1 MHIYLHQLFLILF
14 LIDKMVRAMSA
25 HEGGVYEILYYKKN
39 GHGIWLQEE
48 VTPIKNEQDTL
59 VLFLVSYRDITAFR
73 EPLIGGGMMTNLSK
87 FAKLA
92 WTMTR
97 SRQQAAAA
105 NASGQNA
112 STGIVEGNDGVPIK
126 SSIETLAINTDSNAT
141 PNVNHVSKSSN
152 LDNRSIIENSTDHA
166 VITEPETLGNSIL
179 SPPLDT
185 KLNGDKKL
193 KVSTVLS
200 IKRCFVGKITNIKFV

>member
-1 MHIYLHQLFLILF
+1 ML
-14 LIDKMVRAMSA
+14 RALSS

-39 GHGIWLQEE
+39 GHGIWLQQE

-59 VLFLVSYRDITAFR
+59 VLFLVSFRDITAFR
-73 EPLIGGGMMTNLSK
+73 EPLPGGGMMTNLSK

-105 NASGQNA
+105 NASGTTIPNKSSIVGGGG
-112 STGIVEGNDGVPIK
+112 STLGNK
-126 SSIETLAINTDSNAT
+126 SSIETIAINTDSNLT

-152 LDNRSIIENSTDHA
+152 LDNRSIVENSTDA
-166 VITEPETLGNSIL
+166 VITEAIGNSTISL
-179 SPPLDT
+179 TPTT
-185 KLNGDKKL
+185 KINGDKKL
-193 KVSTVLS
+193 KVCSKFMLLVNCHFRVDTDYLTALS
-200 IKRCFVGKITNIKFV
+200 IL

>member
-1 MHIYLHQLFLILF
+1 ML
-14 LIDKMVRAMSA
+14 RALGA

-59 VLFLVSYRDITAFR
+59 VLFLVSFRDITAFR
-73 EPLIGGGMMTNLSK
+73 EPLPGGGMMTNLSK

-105 NASGQNA
+105 NASGTAVPGKSPPEGGSNA
-112 STGIVEGNDGVPIK
+112 LPNK
-126 SSIETLAINTDSNAT
+126 SSMEALAINTDSNII

-152 LDNRSIIENSTDHA
+152 LDNRSIIENSNDA
-166 VITEPETLGNSIL
+166 VILDTIGNSTISL
-179 SPPLDT
+179 SPDNKT
-185 KLNGDKKL
+185 EADMEL
-193 KVSTVLS
+193 KV
-200 IKRCFVGKITNIKFV
+200 K

>member
-1 MHIYLHQLFLILF
+1 ML
-14 LIDKMVRAMSA
+14 RALSA

-39 GHGIWLQEE
+39 GNGIWLQEE

-59 VLFLVSYRDITAFR
+59 VLFLVSFRDITAFR
-73 EPLIGGGMMTNLSK
+73 EPVQGGGIMTNLSK

-105 NASGQNA
+105 ANASGAGSIPGKSSAIDGGSN
-112 STGIVEGNDGVPIK
+112 TIVNK
-126 SSIETLAINTDSNAT
+126 SSIETLAINTDCNTT

-152 LDNRSIIENSTDHA
+152 LDNRSVIENSTTDA
-166 VITEPETLGNSIL
+166 VISEGIGNSTL
-179 SPPLDT
+179 SPS
-185 KLNGDKKL
+185 KENKVNGDEAL
-193 KVSTVLS
+193 KVSFAV
-200 IKRCFVGKITNIKFV
+200 

>member
-1 MHIYLHQLFLILF
+1 MFAE
-14 LIDKMVRAMSA
+14 KMVRALSA

-59 VLFLVSYRDITAFR
+59 VLFLVSFRDITAFR
-73 EPLIGGGMMTNLSK
+73 EPLPGGGMMTNLSK

-105 NASGQNA
+105 NASGGA
-112 STGIVEGNDGVPIK
+112 ITGKSPVEGGSQVLPNKP
-126 SSIETLAINTDSNAT
+126 SIETLAINTDSNIT

-152 LDNRSIIENSTDHA
+152 LDNRSIIENSTDA
-166 VITEPETLGNSIL
+166 VITETLGNSTLSL
-179 SPPLDT
+179 SPDNSRI
-185 KLNGDKKL
+185 NGDKKL
-193 KVSTVLS
+193 KVTW
-200 IKRCFVGKITNIKFV
+200 